1 MRLLTH
7 LRDGLT
13 TLVYPAQC
21 QVCGAMINRYDDGV
35 ACADC
40 WTDAGITPL
49 FAGPLCVK
57 CGLPLPGRRTGNQE
71 LHCGL
76 CGTLPFTAAR
86 ACGAYAGALEASI
99 RFLKSQPHLCRRLRR
114 LVAQTF
120 AEQRTGFAADVVVP
134 VPLHKQRQRERGFN
148 QAGLIARIIA
158 REGRLP
164 VDAHLLIRTK
174 HTERHRAGLD
184 AKDRARSV
192 ARAFQVARPRFVSNL
207 SILLVDDVFTTGST
221 LSSAAQALLDAG
233 ATRISV
239 MTIARVTARPEE
251 ATRRHGDAATRR
263 VEA

>member
-21 QVCGAMINRYDDGV
+21 QVCGAMIHRYDDGV
-35 ACADC
+35 ACGDC
-40 WTDAGITPL
+40 WTDATVTPL
-49 FAGPLCVK
+49 FHGPLCVK
-57 CGLPLPGRRTGNQE
+57 CGLPLPGRITNNQT

-76 CGTLPFTAAR
+76 CGALPFTAR

-114 LVAQTF
+114 LIAQTF
-120 AEQRTGFAADVVVP
+120 AEQGARLAADIVVP

-148 QAGLIARIIA
+148 QAELITRIIA

-164 VDAHLLIRTK
+164 VDTHLLIRTK
-174 HTERHRAGLD
+174 PTERHRAGLD
-184 AKDRARSV
+184 ARDRSRSV
-192 ARAFQVARPRFVSNL
+192 AQAFRVARPHSVSNL
-207 SILLVDDVFTTGST
+207 AILLVDDVFTTGST

-233 ATRISV
+233 ATSISV
-239 MTIARVTARPEE
+239 MTVARVTAR
-251 ATRRHGDAATRR
+251 A
-263 VEA
+263 V